1 MAYVFVPTWAVG
13 TSKIFGYLLVLTVIS
28 FFVLL
33 IGMRRQ
39 IVKHWDKYRC
49 NPLIL
54 PFAGL
59 FGYDPSI
66 TFTECLSK
74 NVSEATGPVVK
85 PYDDLFSVMKSTA
98 NNMSGSLEDVRGIM
112 SDLTENVTSGFD
124 NVMQKMGNM
133 GTTAQFL
140 MMKVQAMIQKLLALY
155 VTLLYFAWSMMKGLE
170 AMIKDPTLVGSGKAL
185 DKAVKIV
192 EKPGKALKGIGKGL
206 KKAGQKINKA
216 GKKAGKKIKK
226 AFCFAPNARVLLQDG
241 KFKDIID
248 VRIGDKLLDGSIVT
262 GTMKFDATNVQLVD
276 NLGIISTFDHHIL
289 HNGIFKKSGSVPGV
303 KLVKQ
308 YIPYLYDI
316 DTTSHRITILN
327 DNNEHVIYTDFTE
340 VDDNTNFVYQY
351 ELALL
356 NKSIKTSSEL
366 NL

>member
-1 MAYVFVPTWAVG
+1 
-13 TSKIFGYLLVLTVIS
+13 
-28 FFVLL
+28 
-33 IGMRRQ
+33 
-39 IVKHWDKYRC
+39 
-49 NPLIL
+49 
-54 PFAGL
+54 
-59 FGYDPSI
+59 
-66 TFTECLSK
+66 
-74 NVSEATGPVVK
+74 
-85 PYDDLFSVMKSTA
+85 
-98 NNMSGSLEDVRGIM
+98 
-112 SDLTENVTSGFD
+112 
-124 NVMQKMGNM
+124 MQKMGNM

-192 EKPGKALKGIGKGL
+192 EKPGKALKGIGKGF
-206 KKAGQKINKA
+206 
-216 GKKAGKKIKK
+216 KKAGKKIKK
-226 AFCFAPNARVLLQDG
+226 AFCFAPNTRVLLQDG

-248 VRIGDKLLDGSIVT
+248 VRIGDKLLDGSVVT

-276 NLGIISTFDHHIL
+276 NVGIISTVDHHIL
-289 HNGIFKKSGSVPGV
+289 HNGLFKKSGSVPGV
-303 KLVKQ
+303 KLIKKH
-308 YIPYLYDI
+308 IPYLYDI

-327 DNNEHVIYTDFTE
+327 DNNEHVTYTDFTE
-340 VDDNTNFVYQY
+340 VDDNTNFVYEY